1 MILEYILCVCVGVW
15 HFSPPSSFLLWA
27 RYHLIY
33 SLIERV
39 CTILQEVSTRL
50 WMVKVSN
57 YLQIKPW
64 LSSLRLRSQLAILL
78 VRAASFWQMADATS
92 QHHPSWCIIE
102 KDRKGNPWAWVV
114 HWKKQMQGENGS
126 NSARVSFDGSSSSS
140 SSNRSE
146 YLQAHAGN
154 HDKNSNG
161 NRSSAR
167 RKNERRRTKATTANN
182 RAKKKSTTKK
192 LKRR

>member
-1 MILEYILCVCVGVW
+1 MISSHIWSYLIFDNLIKFDSWPSLLHDLSIYSMCVGVW

-33 SLIERV
+33 SLIQRV

-50 WMVKVSN
+50 GMVKVSN
-57 YLQIKPW
+57 YRPIKPW

-78 VRAASFWQMADATS
+78 VRAASFWQMADAKS

-114 HWKKQMQGENGS
+114 PLEEAN
-126 NSARVSFDGSSSSS
+126 
-140 SSNRSE
+140 
-146 YLQAHAGN
+146 
-154 HDKNSNG
+154 
-161 NRSSAR
+161 AR
-167 RKNERRRTKATTANN
+167 RKWQQLS
-182 RAKKKSTTKK
+182 KSEFRWKQQQQ
-192 LKRR
+192 